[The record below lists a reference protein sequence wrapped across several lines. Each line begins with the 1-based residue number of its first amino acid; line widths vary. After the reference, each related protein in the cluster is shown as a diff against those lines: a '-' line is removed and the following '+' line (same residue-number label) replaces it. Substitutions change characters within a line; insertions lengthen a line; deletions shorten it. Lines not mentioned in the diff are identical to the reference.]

1 MEGEEE
7 MNISCRQNT
16 FLGPDGW
23 NAAVRAERHERG
35 KGSGEAA
42 LAVEVEVEVA
52 WSTSPGRNCLWSC
65 SA

>member
-1 MEGEEE
+1 MEGAEK

-42 LAVEVEVEVA
+42 LAVEVA
-52 WSTSPGRNCLWSC
+52 WSTSPGWNCLWSC
-65 SA
+65 